1 MVLLCHVISQD
12 HVTKGWSNIICRSF
26 SRQVNSLTN
35 LVSHGYCG
43 TVIMVL
49 GCHMISQD
57 HVIKVYVT
65 L

>member
-12 HVTKGWSNIICRSF
+12 HVTKGWSNIIGR
-26 SRQVNSLTN
+26 SLTN